1 MPVTCFIFT
10 WFILKW
16 TGPGFPLE
24 REEIEAVLPSTV
36 YLTRILIKAEQST
49 ATGRSTWLCECVVA
63 DGVGLPSL
71 PIIFADEGET
81 SPLGTWPGALDLAID
96 SPPSPLPLLPP
107 AHLHPSDRWA
117 GAQGQTW
124 RQYLSQGP
132 LTRDEPRFMAMCKQ
146 PLPGFV
152 KLCWLRGLLA
162 GG

>member
-1 MPVTCFIFT
+1 MWQGKQVAKLFMPVTCFIFT

-107 AHLHPSDRWA
+107 RPPPPQWQVGRSTGTDLETIIIPRPIDKGWA
-117 GAQGQTW
+117 KVYG
-124 RQYLSQGP
+124 Y
-132 LTRDEPRFMAMCKQ
+132 
-146 PLPGFV
+146 V
-152 KLCWLRGLLA
+152 
-162 GG
+162 